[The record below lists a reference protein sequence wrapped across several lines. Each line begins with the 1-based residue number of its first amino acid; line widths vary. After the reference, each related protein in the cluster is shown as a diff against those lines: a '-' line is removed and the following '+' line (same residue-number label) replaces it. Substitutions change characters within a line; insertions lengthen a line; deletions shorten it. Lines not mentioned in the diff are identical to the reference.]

1 MCVIKFIRD
10 LTGYATMVEFY
21 LMSNRL
27 IIILLMLKLQQ
38 QVDELTQ
45 YIRTILL
52 EGVDISALYIIE
64 AQLTVAL
71 LLFRC

>member
-64 AQLTVAL
+64 AQLTVPL